1 MIHQIK
7 NIIFVQDIH
16 HIRQAEAVQLGIGL
30 GGGDMVAEIST
41 GLLAFSTEKNSVGGL
56 SLLL

>member
-1 MIHQIK
+1 M
-7 NIIFVQDIH
+7 QDIH

-30 GGGDMVAEIST
+30 GGGDMVAENFDR
-41 GLLAFSTEKNSVGGL
+41 LAGIFDRENSVGGL